1 MSDAGPATASSFEDL
16 LTSLEQAIAELAR
29 GTAPLEELMAAHE
42 RAGRVLADAQAR
54 LEELKKR
61 ADEIAGAM
69 AG

>member
-1 MSDAGPATASSFEDL
+1 VSELDTAKARSFEDL
-16 LTSLEQAIAELAR
+16 LISLEQTLAELAR
-29 GTAPLEELMAAHE
+29 GTAPLEELVAAHE
-42 RAGRVLADAQAR
+42 RAGRLLTEAQSR